1 MDLGERYRSY
11 PPRGRLLVPASLG
24 RSGAAAVATTM
35 ACRPMVVALH
45 HLAYAAV
52 RLGGTR
58 ALLTPAA
65 PLPATVSGQDLNEL
79 CDAVSVA
86 VGRIDCIAVLLRRQ
100 ELRDGVLGLA
110 FRDSQPV
117 AFIKAAPSAT
127 ASGLEV
133 ERACL
138 EVLSG
143 DGTAPCLI
151 PRMLGSG
158 TAGTLRWN
166 AIAALPPRPHRPA
179 YSCDANAIATWIQ
192 DRLEAAR
199 PTLPTGHDIAPAP
212 SHWRPMHGDFA
223 PWNLR
228 KILRGPTAVFDFE
241 DASLA
246 PPSADMTYWTATS
259 AVLRGRHVTGVLE
272 AEAQAFWID
281 RVQTR
286 LAAGLDPEADQRLL
300 KVLEHGG
307 H

>member
-1 MDLGERYRSY
+1 MDIGERYRVY
-11 PPRGRLLVPASLG
+11 PPRGRLLVPSSLG

-35 ACRPMVVALH
+35 ACRPMAVALH
-45 HLAYAAV
+45 HLAYAAA

-58 ALLTPAA
+58 ALLTPAE
-65 PLPATVSGQDLNEL
+65 PLPPSADVHDLDEL
-79 CDAVSVA
+79 CNAVSV
-86 VGRIDCIAVLLRRQ
+86 VIGRVDCIAVLMRRQ
-100 ELRDGVLGLA
+100 QLRDGVLGLA

-117 AFIKAAPSAT
+117 AFIKAAPSDT

-138 EVLSG
+138 ELLSS
-143 DGTAPCLI
+143 DATAPCLI

-158 TAGTLRWN
+158 TVGTLRWN
-166 AIAALPPRPHRPA
+166 AIAPLPPRPHRPA
-179 YSCDANAIATWIQ
+179 YSCDAQTIATWIQ
-192 DRLEAAR
+192 DRLETVRA
-199 PTLPTGHDIAPAP
+199 TLPTHHGASPTP

-228 KILRGPTAVFDFE
+228 KILFGPTTIFDFE
-241 DASLA
+241 DARLA

-259 AVLRGRHVTGVLE
+259 AVLRGRQVTGALE

-281 RVQTR
+281 RVRTR
-286 LAAGLDPEADQRLL
+286 LAAQLDPDADQRLL
-300 KVLEHGG
+300 KVLERDG